1 MENNPQEI
9 ISSSFNELILFLN
22 DFSNENKNIIKQ
34 IALITLET
42 LQSSNCVF
50 WCGNGGSAAESQHLA
65 AELIGRF
72 KKYRLPY
79 KSISLN
85 SDSAVLTCISNDYGF
100 EEIFARQIDGLAKKG
115 DLLIAL
121 STSGNSQNIEKAI
134 IEARNKGMFSVALLG
149 KGGGKAKNK
158 ADINLIVDSNTTS
171 RIQEAHLLIGHIICE
186 IVEESIK

>member
-9 ISSSFNELILFLN
+9 ISSSFNELISLLN
-22 DFSNENKNIIKQ
+22 HFSNEHKNTIKR

-134 IEARNKGMFSVALLG
+134 VEARNKGMFSVALLG

-171 RIQEAHLLIGHIICE
+171 RIQEMHLLIGHIICE